1 MSSKEVQKQKT
12 AIRMAKMSE
21 AAFGDDQV
29 SEFKEAFEMLAGG
42 KPAISRTE
50 MRQCFKQ
57 YGVRISDDEFDKA
70 FAEAD
75 SAGDG
80 KLDFPEFVNMM
91 GQRMRQTSSEDKLL
105 KAFRVFDPEGKGF
118 ITTKEITEA
127 LTTLGNPLN
136 TRELSE
142 LLAIA
147 ETVPGEVRYQQ
158 FINALF
164 MKK

>member
-1 MSSKEVQKQKT
+1 MSAKDLQKQKS
-12 AIRMAKMSE
+12 AIRMSKMSE

-29 SEFKEAFEMLAGG
+29 SEFKEAFEMFSGG
-42 KPAISRTE
+42 KPLISKTE

-57 YGVRISDDEFDKA
+57 YGVRISDDEFAKA

-75 SAGDG
+75 SGGDG
-80 KLDFPEFVNMM
+80 NLDFPEFVNMM
-91 GQRMRQTSSEDKLL
+91 GQRMRQTSSEEKLL
-105 KAFRVFDPEGKGF
+105 EAFRVFDPEGKGF
-118 ITTKEITEA
+118 IATAEITEA

-136 TRELSE
+136 TREMSE

>member
-1 MSSKEVQKQKT
+1 MSSKELQKQKS
-12 AIRMAKMSE
+12 AIRMEKMQE

-29 SEFKEAFEMLAGG
+29 SEFKEAFEMFSGR
-42 KPAISRTE
+42 KPTISKSE
-50 MRQCFKQ
+50 MRQVFKQ
-57 YGVRISDDEFDKA
+57 YGVRISDDEFEKV

-75 SAGDG
+75 SGGDG
-80 KLDFPEFVNMM
+80 NLDFPEFVNMM
-91 GQRMRQTSSEDKLL
+91 SARMRQTSSEEKLL
-105 KAFRVFDPEGKGF
+105 KAFRTFDPEGKGF
-118 ITTKEITEA
+118 ITTKDLQDA

-136 TRELSE
+136 TREMSE

>member
-70 FAEAD
+70 FA
-75 SAGDG
+75 
-80 KLDFPEFVNMM
+80 
-91 GQRMRQTSSEDKLL
+91 
-105 KAFRVFDPEGKGF
+105 
-118 ITTKEITEA
+118 
-127 LTTLGNPLN
+127 
-136 TRELSE
+136 
-142 LLAIA
+142 
-147 ETVPGEVRYQQ
+147 
-158 FINALF
+158 
-164 MKK
+164 